1 MLYISFDLTKIGV
14 EGLIIAFVGYI
25 IVFVALVILVYVFN
39 SIPKILNFLQR
50 RKERA
55 AGKVVTPAQEFIT
68 ADTSA
73 AISMALYLFMNEN
86 HDEESNK
93 MTIKRISETYT
104 PWSSKIYGLRTYFKP
119 HTFHR

>member
-1 MLYISFDLTKIGV
+1 MLYIGFDLSKIGV
-14 EGLIIAFVGYI
+14 EALVICLVGYV
-25 IVFVALVILVYVFN
+25 IVFVALQILVVVFN
-39 SIPKILNFLQR
+39 TIPKVLNYFQR

-55 AGKVVTPAQEFIT
+55 AGKRVAPEAESLTGDV
-68 ADTSA
+68 SA